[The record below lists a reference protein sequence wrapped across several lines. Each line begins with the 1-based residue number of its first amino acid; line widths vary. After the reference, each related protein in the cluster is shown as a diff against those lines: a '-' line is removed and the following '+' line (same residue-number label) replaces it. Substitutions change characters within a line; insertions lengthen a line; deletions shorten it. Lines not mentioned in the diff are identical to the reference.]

1 MDRTTSTL
9 AKETFLVA
17 LESLPE
23 EKVKELLD
31 FTEFLL
37 LRERTKESELT
48 LNPEKD
54 PILGLIGLADEK
66 PFAERIDEDLYG
78 D

>member
-1 MDRTTSTL
+1 MDKTTSTL
-9 AKETFLVA
+9 DKETLLTV
-17 LESLPE
+17 LENLPE
-23 EKVKELLD
+23 DKIKDLLH

-37 LRERTKESELT
+37 LRERAKKSELT

-54 PILGLIGLADEK
+54 PILGLIGLANEE
-66 PFAERIDEDLYG
+66 PFADKIDEDLYG

>member
-1 MDRTTSTL
+1 L

-17 LESLPE
+17 LEALPG

-37 LRERTKESELT
+37 LRERTKKSNPRDLRKYQDLT
-48 LNPEKD
+48 
-54 PILGLIGLADEK
+54 
-66 PFAERIDEDLYG
+66 F
-78 D
+78 